1 MKILFFFFALQ
12 NIQMIYNVPTF
23 YQQCGIIVKMDKLS
37 EFYDFIR
44 QTVGWSRTVGEI
56 IA

>member
-37 EFYDFIR
+37 
-44 QTVGWSRTVGEI
+44 
-56 IA
+56 